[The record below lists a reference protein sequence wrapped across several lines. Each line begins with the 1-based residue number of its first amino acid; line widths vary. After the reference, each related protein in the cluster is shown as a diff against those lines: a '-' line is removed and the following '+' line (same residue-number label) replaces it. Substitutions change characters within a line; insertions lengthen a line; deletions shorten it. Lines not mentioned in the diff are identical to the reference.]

1 MIKVIDL
8 GKRYGDLVAVDGLDF
23 EIKRGETFGLLGP
36 NGAGKSTTIGMT
48 VGLLKP
54 DQGNVEIGQPGDS
67 QHGPPT
73 AAAVRSRI
81 GISPQSLSLYE
92 ELSARENLIFFGG
105 LYGMSGKK
113 IRERTDWALKF
124 AGLED
129 RQKDRVDKFSGGM
142 KRRLNIAAALIH
154 EPDILLLDEP
164 TVGVDPQSRNH
175 IFESIESLKDSG
187 ITVIYTTHYM
197 EEAQRLCDRVAI
209 IDHGKLLALDS
220 VDALIDNHGGQSV
233 VSGEIDRQEKLS
245 NYKHDLVQGIN
256 LDGNR
261 LQFYSHKPF
270 EAITELTTNVGVKF
284 QTLNLARPDLESVFL
299 SLTGRS
305 LRD

>member
-1 MIKVIDL
+1 MIKVTNL
-8 GKRYGDLVAVDGLDF
+8 GKNYGDLVAVDGLDF

-48 VGLLKP
+48 VGLITP
-54 DQGNVEIGQPGDS
+54 DQGNVEIGQPGEL
-67 QHGPPT
+67 QFGPPT
-73 AAAVRSRI
+73 SASVRNRI

-92 ELSARENLIFFGG
+92 ELSARENLVFFGS
-105 LYGMSGKK
+105 LYGMSSKRVK
-113 IRERTDWALKF
+113 ARADWALEF
-124 AGLED
+124 AGLQD

-187 ITVIYTTHYM
+187 LTVIYTTHYM

-209 IDHGKLLALDS
+209 IDHGKMLAMDT
-220 VDALIDNHGGQSV
+220 VEALIENHGGQSV
-233 VSGEIDRQEKLS
+233 VSGEIDRREKLDGFE
-245 NYKHDLVQGIN
+245 HQLVNGMN
-256 LDGNR
+256 LEENR
-261 LQFYSHKPF
+261 IQFYSQKPF
-270 EAITELTTNVGVKF
+270 EAITEITSGVGVQF

-299 SLTGRS
+299 ALTGRS